1 MVSLSVFAGDDTFP
15 FTIDAEMTGHFELAG
30 TPDEKQ
36 FDMLKN
42 VNCPAIMLPYLREF
56 ISDLTRRAGLS
67 PLYIPPFNFVAAYK
81 NRS

>member
-1 MVSLSVFAGDDTFP
+1 MVSLSVVAGDDTFP

-42 VNCPAIMLPYLREF
+42 VNCPAIMLPYFAFDFALFPCFSVYSVGKRF
-56 ISDLTRRAGLS
+56 
-67 PLYIPPFNFVAAYK
+67 
-81 NRS
+81 